1 LSNALTLHRIFSNG
15 RISMYFGNS
24 EIKPEEYER
33 LKQLLD
39 KDKVSHS
46 LQSKGST

>member
-1 LSNALTLHRIFSNG
+1 
-15 RISMYFGNS
+15 MYFGNR
-24 EIKPEEYER
+24 EIKPEEYEQ

-46 LQSKGST
+46 LRSKGSM

>member
-1 LSNALTLHRIFSNG
+1 
-15 RISMYFGNS
+15 MYFDNS

-39 KDKVSHS
+39 KDKGSHS
-46 LQSKGST
+46 LRSKGSM